1 MFGEIGAGGMATV
14 HLGRGPDGEVV
25 AIKRLKPYL
34 AEEPGVVQWFLD
46 EARLSARVRHPN
58 VVATLDVV
66 THEGEVFLVMEYIE
80 GVSLAFLLRTR
91 SGTAVSPSPPPAL
104 KPDLTASI
112 VSGALRGL
120 HAAHEATGEMGE
132 PLNIVHRD
140 VSPQNILVGV
150 DGTARVLDFGVA
162 KALGRQ
168 QTTRDGAI
176 KGKLGY
182 MAPEQLSGRGVTRRT
197 DVFAAGIVL
206 WELLTGER
214 LFARDDDAVT
224 VTRVLMERVR
234 PPSDVRPDAPRS
246 LDAVVLRALERDP
259 TKRYLSAHE
268 MADAL
273 DAAMKPASSA
283 AVGWWVRSIA
293 ADELARR
300 AVLLRA
306 SSGQMPVKAL
316 APDTSPDAMDSATAT
331 VPIFEATPVVPR
343 RRRRGALVAVVAAL
357 ALTIAGW
364 GGIQASRAR
373 TTRGEGAGGPTSSA
387 STKEAVVMEPSAAVS
402 STSTPAPIAD
412 EKTETALTLPSTES
426 PVHRA
431 APPRHPS
438 PKAPPARPASSTRE
452 RLYSRD

>member
-14 HLGRGPDGEVV
+14 HLGRGPDGDVV

-34 AEEPGVVQWFLD
+34 AEEPGVVQWFLE

-91 SGTAVSPSPPPAL
+91 SGPTASPAPTI
-104 KPDLTASI
+104 KPELTASI

-234 PPSDVRPDAPRS
+234 PPSDVRPDVPRS
-246 LDAVVLRALERDP
+246 LDPVVLRALERDP
-259 TKRYLSAHE
+259 TKRYLSAHD

-306 SSGQMPVKAL
+306 SSGQMPVKTA
-316 APDTSPDAMDSATAT
+316 APETSIYAVDSATAT

-343 RRRRGALVAVVAAL
+343 RRRRRALVAGVSAL
-357 ALTIAGW
+357 AILIAGW
-364 GGIQASRAR
+364 GGIQASRAK
-373 TTRGEGAGGPTSSA
+373 TTRGEVVPGPTSA
-387 STKEAVVMEPSAAVS
+387 DPRAAPGPEASAALS
-402 STSTPAPIAD
+402 AASTPAPVPD
-412 EKTETALTLPSTES
+412 EKTETALSLPSADS
-426 PVHRA
+426 SVHKA
-431 APPRHPS
+431 TPARHPS

>member
-1 MFGEIGAGGMATV
+1 MPRSGAAAASAVGQYTMYGEIGAGGMATV
-14 HLGRGPDGEVV
+14 HLGRGPGGEVV

-80 GVSLAFLLRTR
+80 GVSLSFLRRAQSASL
-91 SGTAVSPSPPPAL
+91 L
-104 KPDLTASI
+104 KPDVAASI

-120 HAAHEATGEMGE
+120 HAAHEATGESGE

-234 PPSDVRPDAPRS
+234 PPSEACADAPAA
-246 LDAVVLRALERDP
+246 LDRVVLRALERDP
-259 TKRYLSAHE
+259 TKRFLSAHD

-273 DAAMKPASSA
+273 DAAAKPASSA
-283 AVGWWVRSIA
+283 AVGWWVRSVA

-306 SSGQMPVKAL
+306 SSGQMPVPQL
-316 APDTSPDAMDSATAT
+316 AAGPSPDASAPDGESATAT
-331 VPIFEATPVVPR
+331 VRIVDDRVAAARPRGRRVV
-343 RRRRGALVAVVAAL
+343 VAAVAAL
-357 ALTIAGW
+357 AITIAGW

-373 TTRGEGAGGPTSSA
+373 TTHTE
-387 STKEAVVMEPSAAVS
+387 E
-402 STSTPAPIAD
+402 TPAPSASAPAPSAPPTAE
-412 EKTETALTLPSTES
+412 EKPETAIALPSAES
-426 PVHRA
+426 TTHKG
-431 APPRHPS
+431 PPRHAG
-438 PKAPPARPASSTRE
+438 PKVTPAKPAASTHE